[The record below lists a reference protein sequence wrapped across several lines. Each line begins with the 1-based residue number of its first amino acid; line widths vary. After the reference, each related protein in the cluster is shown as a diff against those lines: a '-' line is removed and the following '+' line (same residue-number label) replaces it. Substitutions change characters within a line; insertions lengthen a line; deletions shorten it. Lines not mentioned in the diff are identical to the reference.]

1 MSISLNRH
9 ARSGKQLIR
18 GLEMNYFNSKN
29 IAMKQSI
36 LFTLLMLFAVT
47 ATAQKR
53 YDEIKYP
60 KLNEFQKPNVEEFQL
75 DNGITFYLV
84 EDKELPLIRIS
95 ATVRTGSLQDPDGK
109 EGLASITGE
118 VMREGGSENYPAET
132 LNVLLEDKAAFMS
145 TFIGTG
151 SGSASMNIL
160 KEDIDELL
168 PVFVDLIQNPLFP
181 QEKIDLAKTQRK
193 SGISRRNDDQA
204 GIANREFR
212 KLIYGK
218 NSPITRQTEYA
229 TIDAITREDM
239 IAFHREAF
247 VGNNMTFGVIGDFDK
262 NEMKAKL
269 EKAFGSLPAGTKNN
283 LVYPEIEYN
292 YPSTVNF
299 IDKSDVNQSY
309 VLVGHI
315 GGLRENPDYAKLQ
328 MMNQILGGGFAGR
341 LFQSVRTDL
350 GLAYAVGGG
359 YGSNINYPG
368 TFSLFVM
375 TKSSTTAEAIDAMI
389 AEVEKMQTNPVT
401 KKELEDARDRFLNSL
416 VFRYDSK
423 QKILNERISNE
434 YNGLSQD
441 AFDKY
446 VEELKDV
453 TVSDIQEVAKE
464 YLNPDK
470 VQILVVG
477 NASEVG
483 DQLEKYGTVNNID
496 ITIPTPKSDKE
507 EVAGDAVQGKEWLNK
522 MADAVITP
530 GTEFESLTTVNTI
543 NQGGAIIKNTST
555 ISYSDYS
562 MNASLETPQGSMEM
576 QVANGSGK
584 MMMMGQERP
593 LPPQMVQPMI
603 NEIKNS
609 YVNVALNADEM
620 EAEYLGT
627 EQVDGIEYVVLK
639 VKSASAIT
647 FYIDPETALPAYMKA
662 SVFNPQMGKEVTTM
676 TSYSDWK
683 VQNGLAYAHSQE
695 TKVDGNVASSS
706 TVESVEM
713 K

>member
-1 MSISLNRH
+1 
-9 ARSGKQLIR
+9 
-18 GLEMNYFNSKN
+18 
-29 IAMKQSI
+29 MKRSI

-60 KLNEFQKPNVEEFQL
+60 KLNEFQKPNVEEFKL

-118 VMREGGSENYPAET
+118 VMREGGSENYPADK
-132 LNVLLEDKAAFMS
+132 LNVLLEDNAAFMS
-145 TFIGTG
+145 SFIGTG

-181 QEKIDLAKTQRK
+181 EEKIELAKTQRK
-193 SGISRRNDDQA
+193 SGISRRNDDQ
-204 GIANREFR
+204 GSIANREFR
-212 KLIYGK
+212 KLIYGED
-218 NSPITRQTEYA
+218 SPLTRQTEYV
-229 TIDAITREDM
+229 TIDAITKDD
-239 IAFHREAF
+239 IVAFHEEAF

-262 NEMKAKL
+262 KEMKAKL

-283 LVYPEIEYN
+283 LVYPEVDYS

-299 IDKSDVNQSY
+299 IDKPDVNQSY

-341 LFQSVRTDL
+341 LFQTVRTDL

-423 QKILNERISNE
+423 QKILNQRISNQ
-434 YNGLSQD
+434 YNGLSED

-446 VEELKDV
+446 VEELKKV
-453 TVSDIQEVAKE
+453 TVDDIQEVAKE

-477 NASEVG
+477 NADEVG
-483 DQLEKYGTVNNID
+483 DQLEKYGNVNNID

-507 EVAGDAVQGKEWLNK
+507 EVAGDATQGKAMLNK
-522 MADAVITP
+522 MADAIIAP
-530 GTEFESLTTVNTI
+530 GTEFESLTTSGTL
-543 NQGGAIIKNTST
+543 NQGGISMKNTTT
-555 ISYSDYS
+555 ISYVDYS
-562 MNASLETPQGSMEM
+562 MNTSLQTPQGNVEM
-576 QVANGSGK
+576 SVADGAGK
-584 MMMMGQERP
+584 MVMMGQERP
-593 LPPQMVQPMI
+593 LPAQMVEPMV
-603 NEIKNS
+603 NEVKNS
-609 YVNVALNADEM
+609 YINIALNADEL
-620 EAEYLGT
+620 EAEYLGM
-627 EQVDGIEYVVLK
+627 EEINGEEYAALK
-639 VKSASAIT
+639 VKSASSVT
-647 FYIDPETALPAYMKA
+647 LYLDPETSLPAFMKTT
-662 SVFNPQMGKEVTTM
+662 VFNPQMGKEVTTM
-676 TSYSDWK
+676 TAYTEWK
-683 VQNGLAYAHSQE
+683 VKEGLAYSYAHE
-695 TKVDGNVASSS
+695 TKVDGNVSSSS
-706 TVESVEM
+706 TVDSVEM
-713 K
+713 N